1 MKNRR
6 IKVIVGHYGSGK
18 TEFALNYC
26 LELKKTHEKVAIA
39 DLDVVNPY
47 FRTREWS
54 DLLAEK
60 NIELLGFIMKE
71 EGMDL
76 PAVSGNLMK
85 PMNDP
90 SYQYVIDLGG
100 NGGGARALGS
110 FRDRINPEEC
120 EVLLVLNAN
129 RPETSDLKGAL
140 NVIEEIE
147 ETLNLKIA
155 GIVNN
160 THLIWETTKEDVL
173 RGDKLAKEVSEKT
186 EIPIKFTVAK
196 REILNEICEEISGKL
211 FPLDIIK
218 RKNWL

>member
-18 TEFALNYC
+18 TEFALSYC
-26 LELKKTHEKVAIA
+26 LELKKTYEKVAIV

-47 FRTREWS
+47 FRSREWS
-54 DLLAEK
+54 DLLTQK
-60 NIELLGFIMKE
+60 NIELLGFIIKE

-85 PMNDP
+85 PINDP
-90 SYQYVIDLGG
+90 SYQCVIDLGG
-100 NGGGARALGS
+100 NGGGARAFSS
-110 FRDRINPEEC
+110 FRNRIDPEQC

-129 RPETSDLKGAL
+129 RPETSDLKGAI

-147 ETLNLKIA
+147 NTLDLKIT

-173 RGDKLAKEVSEKT
+173 CGDKLAKEVSIKT
-186 EIPIKFTVAK
+186 GIPIRYTVAK
-196 REILNEICEEISGKL
+196 REILEEVFQEVSGDL